1 MRSRS
6 CISLMI
12 VFLTAVPVEM
22 SVAQSSDAAL
32 ERRIERLEQDLN
44 VLQRDYFRGPG
55 GAGGFIE
62 ASPPVFDSPGQAANV
77 EIRISSLENEIRRLT
92 GMIEELGHRIG
103 LLELASTKLIEDVEF
118 RLREIEGRSGLVSAD
133 DGSASGA
140 GPDGLTSGA
149 VPGITLEPE
158 DGISAGVDNTQQAAL
173 GSTADE
179 RYNSARRMIAQ
190 GRYQEAESALQGLLA
205 AFPDSE
211 LAPNAQYWL
220 GETYYVR
227 QLYEEAA
234 AAFVTG
240 LQDYGSSGKGPDYM
254 LKLGMALIGMGNS
267 DDGCAALAALPG
279 RYRNAPEQIM
289 ERARDTRQRFQCP

>member
-1 MRSRS
+1 MRYGS
-6 CISLMI
+6 CISLLI

-22 SVAQSSDAAL
+22 SLAQSSEAAL

-55 GAGGFIE
+55 GAGSPIE
-62 ASPPVFDSPGQAANV
+62 PSAPVFDSPGQAANV
-77 EIRISSLENEIRRLT
+77 EIRVSSLENEIRRLT

-118 RLREIEGRSGLVSAD
+118 RLREIEGRSGLLSTD
-133 DGSASGA
+133 DGSASRSTPDNSTPGA
-140 GPDGLTSGA
+140 M
-149 VPGITLEPE
+149 PGVTLEPD
-158 DGISAGVDNTQQAAL
+158 DGISASAGDTQQAAL

-190 GRYQEAESALQGLLA
+190 GRYQEAETALRGLLA

-234 AAFVTG
+234 SAFVTG

-254 LKLGMALIGMGNS
+254 LKLGMALIGMGNK
-267 DDGCAALAALPG
+267 DDGCAALAALPD
-279 RYRNAPEQIM
+279 RYRNAPEQIR
-289 ERARDTRQRFQCP
+289 ERARDTGQRFQCP